1 MIDGIPTEFDRIYDS
16 ILIRRENWRKKH
28 PRTKKRKSKIINV
41 MTRTS
46 ILRKTPDWEKARPE
60 WAIYEHFFYNDNGL
74 VRKVEGLVEKNRLVK
89 GSDGVVET
97 LKGYTEVRWDGSG
110 CCFDAVQNVR
120 RKQYDIRFD

>member
-1 MIDGIPTEFDRIYDS
+1 
-16 ILIRRENWRKKH
+16 
-28 PRTKKRKSKIINV
+28 

-74 VRKVEGLVEKNRLVK
+74 VRKVEGLVDKIYFVNEDSTVIGKV
-89 GSDGVVET
+89 
-97 LKGYTEVRWDGSG
+97 KGYTEVRWDGSG
-110 CCFDAVQNVR
+110 CCFDAVRNVR